1 MMNRDDTESE
11 YRELMILKHAI
22 ENTNEAFV
30 TIDQDHMVLFFNRT
44 AEKIFGYTRDEV
56 IGRDLTVIMSPACS
70 RRHREAVAHY
80 VRTRVPKRI
89 GHETEMVATR
99 KNGETFPASISFSV
113 TEVEARPYFTGIVRD
128 LTESKALQE
137 QILQSERLA
146 ALGQMVAEITHEIKN
161 PLMMIGGFAQQLARV
176 TEDEKKLEKLTIIT
190 EEVKRLERLLLDL
203 REFYVTKAMA
213 SDPVNIAELL
223 EEVFSLAKGDF
234 KKHNIRTELKLDNE
248 ALIVAG
254 DKGRLKQ
261 VFLNLVKNAIEAMEG
276 GGRLSV
282 QSKLSG
288 DRLEIGVTDDGCGI
302 AEGEKEKIFAPFF
315 TTKKHGTGLG
325 LCISKRII
333 ERHKGSSFS
342 VESEEGVGTSFRISL
357 PVYRGSAQNMA
368 GHSGDGQPVIH

>member
-1 MMNRDDTESE
+1 MRNRDYTQGEH
-11 YRELMILKHAI
+11 RELMILEHAI

-30 TIDQDHMVLFFNRT
+30 TIDQDHVVLFFNKT
-44 AEKIFGYTRDEV
+44 AEKLFGYSRNEV
-56 IGRDLTVIMSPACS
+56 IGRDLNVIMSPACS
-70 RRHREAVAHY
+70 RGHREAVARY
-80 VRTRVPKRI
+80 TKTRSPRRI
-89 GHETEMVATR
+89 GHETEMMASR

-113 TEVEARPYFTGIVRD
+113 TEVGGRLYFTGIVRD
-128 LTESKALQE
+128 LTEAKALQE

-176 TEDEKKLEKLTIIT
+176 TKDEKKLEKLTIIT
-190 EEVKRLERLLLDL
+190 EEVKRLERLLSDL
-203 REFYVTKAMA
+203 REFYVTEAVA

-234 KKHNIRTELKLDNE
+234 KKHNIQAKLKLDDDI
-248 ALIVAG
+248 IVAG

-276 GGRLSV
+276 GGRLSI

-288 DRLEIGVTDDGCGI
+288 NSVEIVVTDNGCGM
-302 AEGEKEKIFAPFF
+302 AEGEKEKVFAPFF

-333 ERHKGSSFS
+333 ERHKGSSLS
-342 VESEEGVGTSFRISL
+342 VQSQEGVGTSFKIIL
-357 PVYRGSAQNMA
+357 PVYRGNTQSVA
-368 GHSGDGQPVIH
+368 GHSGDGQSVIH